1 MRDDYMKTVSI
12 RKIFILE
19 MLILFLILTSA
30 VMVSAQSVK
39 VYDDN
44 VITGFE
50 QADYNQIITTDY
62 KYALIELEKEFP
74 QQIAVQMGGNVL
86 YQTDENGRQILVNVS
101 DFTIR
106 TLNIT
111 WKCLENYDDKL
122 DVYHFIPVLDE
133 YELTENLDLPVI
145 TVNVSY
151 TLQIPPLTYMPQK
164 HLSQTDF
171 NKVEKTVSKG
181 ILPSSYNAYS
191 DGTLP
196 SNLPPLRN
204 QSPYGTCWAF
214 AAVAAVEAD
223 MIHDG
228 TADASIDLSELHL
241 AYFTNNDF
249 YDEKNANSGDTV
261 TLRGVSYLD
270 MGGDSFI
277 GGMTMS
283 NMLGPVQESR
293 VPYNQASGYA
303 PNPDAGRIGDVQVT
317 GFYVLHDSEAIK
329 NAILEHGAVAAAYCD
344 ASDSYGNS
352 QYFSDTYHSYY
363 CSESYTTNHAV
374 ALVGWDDNFSRNH
387 FTSTPEGDGAWLV
400 RNSWGG
406 NGYGHRG
413 YFWISYYD
421 KSLYEETYAADAQ
434 PWRYDHVY
442 AYDNSPWHYNY
453 PFPPNVTASQA
464 FQVDGGE
471 MIKAIGF
478 YTDDTRV
485 GYRFSV
491 SSGNKTVT
499 KEIKFKTPG
508 YNLFTLPEPLIISG
522 SSDVTVEISF
532 IYDDSI
538 TYVELSYEDD
548 YTMYSYDQTSDVMGQ
563 VQFTS
568 QSGTGMVINDGEIYQ
583 NFKLAHDAKIKLFT
597 NDIYDLVL
605 PENLTTI
612 GSEAFVGGK
621 FKTVRL
627 SGNTVSIGSRAF
639 ADCPN
644 LTKIYIP
651 SATTQIDNNA
661 FGGKTNFTIVG
672 VGGSTAE
679 SFASAH
685 GIVFQ
690 PVS

>member
-1 MRDDYMKTVSI
+1 MKTVSI

-30 VMVSAQSVK
+30 VTVSAQSVK

-122 DVYHFIPVLDE
+122 DVYHFIPVFDE
-133 YELTENLDLPVI
+133 YELADNLDFPVI

-261 TLRGVSYLD
+261 TVSGVSYLNI
-270 MGGDSFI
+270 GGDSFI

-293 VPYNQASGYA
+293 VPYN
-303 PNPDAGRIGDVQVT
+303 
-317 GFYVLHDSEAIK
+317 
-329 NAILEHGAVAAAYCD
+329 
-344 ASDSYGNS
+344 
-352 QYFSDTYHSYY
+352 
-363 CSESYTTNHAV
+363 
-374 ALVGWDDNFSRNH
+374 
-387 FTSTPEGDGAWLV
+387 
-400 RNSWGG
+400 
-406 NGYGHRG
+406 NG
-413 YFWISYYD
+413 S
-421 KSLYEETYAADAQ
+421 K
-434 PWRYDHVY
+434 
-442 AYDNSPWHYNY
+442 
-453 PFPPNVTASQA
+453 
-464 FQVDGGE
+464 
-471 MIKAIGF
+471 
-478 YTDDTRV
+478 
-485 GYRFSV
+485 
-491 SSGNKTVT
+491 
-499 KEIKFKTPG
+499 
-508 YNLFTLPEPLIISG
+508 
-522 SSDVTVEISF
+522 
-532 IYDDSI
+532 
-538 TYVELSYEDD
+538 
-548 YTMYSYDQTSDVMGQ
+548 
-563 VQFTS
+563 
-568 QSGTGMVINDGEIYQ
+568 
-583 NFKLAHDAKIKLFT
+583 
-597 NDIYDLVL
+597 
-605 PENLTTI
+605 
-612 GSEAFVGGK
+612 
-621 FKTVRL
+621 
-627 SGNTVSIGSRAF
+627 
-639 ADCPN
+639 
-644 LTKIYIP
+644 
-651 SATTQIDNNA
+651 
-661 FGGKTNFTIVG
+661 
-672 VGGSTAE
+672 
-679 SFASAH
+679 
-685 GIVFQ
+685 
-690 PVS
+690 